1 MTTPTHIAV
10 NLGVFLLLMQRNGL
24 NPDYADLSLLVGSN
38 LIDLDH
44 LLTRPVYDPKRNSF
58 KTHVLH
64 RNWKMG
70 LFVSLLML
78 FIRPL
83 LFLGLGIMLHYFL
96 DYFYNKRER
105 IS

>member
-44 LLTRPVYDPKRNSF
+44 LLTRPVYDTKRNSF